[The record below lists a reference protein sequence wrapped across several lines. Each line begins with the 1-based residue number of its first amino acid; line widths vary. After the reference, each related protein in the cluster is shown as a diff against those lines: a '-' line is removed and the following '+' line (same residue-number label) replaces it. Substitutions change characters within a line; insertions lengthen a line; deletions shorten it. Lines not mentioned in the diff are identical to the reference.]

1 MGLHRRYEEI
11 LCAAGMEKP
20 DRRAGGDVPVDGTG
34 WMTLSVNESDER
46 RLRRA
51 FERMMRRLHEAETG
65 AELRVEF
72 LAEDEPQA
80 FIREHQGILTGA
92 LEEVEMSEGMRRRL
106 NSSHY
111 VFSGMKTFHELK
123 EAFPELTRADGSRKS
138 FREFLDDVRKVDE
151 TYNGAWL
158 RAEYNFAH
166 RSAQMAARWE
176 ASEKNGDRY
185 LLQYRTQSDSKVRP
199 EHAALHGVT
208 LEKGDGFWDYYLPP
222 NGWGCRCTVVEVLRD
237 QYAKTPHDEAMD
249 LGVEATKNDR
259 RNMFRWNSGK
269 KGRTFPDYNPYT
281 IRRCRDC
288 DVNSGKG
295 KLAFVPDNEVCAACR
310 LVRECAAN
318 ESEKQKRKRIEENRK
333 EYERLS
339 KDKRYKDVEFNP
351 TTGALKATHIGHNEG
366 RDSGFALEKKLV
378 ASLYQCGHS
387 IILCDEQKKGR
398 DGNTLVSLDM
408 VLDGVRMDIKSI
420 TKNKDFYGSAIREK
434 NKQLVKFNARTD
446 VHEPANTLCLYF
458 DDPIMFAPEKITNG
472 YEYMKGRTSR
482 AIELRHIVC
491 IINSAKGLE
500 IKTFDFQ

>member
-1 MGLHRRYEEI
+1 M
-11 LCAAGMEKP
+11 CAAGMEKP
-20 DRRAGGDVPVDGTG
+20 GRRAGWDVPVDGAG

-92 LEEVEMSEGMRRRL
+92 LEEVEMSEGMRSRL

-151 TYNGAWL
+151 TYNKSWL

-208 LEKGDGFWDYYLPP
+208 LEKGDTFWDYYLPP

-237 QYAKTPHDEAMD
+237 QYAKTPHDEAME
-249 LGVEATKNDR
+249 LGEEATQNDR

-288 DVNSGKG
+288 DMNSGKG
-295 KLAFVPDNEVCAACR
+295 KLAFVPENELCEACR
-310 LVRECAAN
+310 ILYLRRESSGAAN
-318 ESEKQKRKRIEENRK
+318 RISKYDEKKWEHTYVSKNDDGYVVTSRERIRESQTSRNEQRKFEKEMRMCKVLADNGHDVEYLQGENRAK
-333 EYERLS
+333 GMTYDIMLDGMPADLKCIEG
-339 KDKRYKDVEFNP
+339 
-351 TTGALKATHIGHNEG
+351 GAGNIVKYVKKALNKQGGECVI
-366 RDSGFALEKKLV
+366 LELP
-378 ASLYQCGHS
+378 SHS
-387 IILCDEQKKGR
+387 RKYYYAITEARRKCKGR
-398 DGNTLVSLDM
+398 
-408 VLDGVRMDIKSI
+408 IF
-420 TKNKDFYGSAIREK
+420 FYIAE
-434 NKQLVKFNARTD
+434 
-446 VHEPANTLCLYF
+446 
-458 DDPIMFAPEKITNG
+458 EKILK
-472 YEYMKGRTSR
+472 E
-482 AIELRHIVC
+482 V
-491 IINSAKGLE
+491 
-500 IKTFDFQ
+500 IKK

>member
-1 MGLHRRYEEI
+1 M
-11 LCAAGMEKP
+11 CAAGMEKP
-20 DRRAGGDVPVDGTG
+20 GRLAGGNVPVDGTG

-92 LEEVEMSEGMRRRL
+92 LEEVEMSEGMRSRL

-151 TYNGAWL
+151 TYNKSWL

-237 QYAKTPHDEAMD
+237 QYAKTPHDEAME
-249 LGVEATKNDR
+249 LGEEATQNDR

-288 DVNSGKG
+288 DMNSGKG
-295 KLAFVPDNEVCAACR
+295 KLAFVPENELCEACR
-310 LVRECAAN
+310 LVHSGLAKVGET
-318 ESEKQKRKRIEENRK
+318 RK
-333 EYERLS
+333 EGNGTVTIS
-339 KDKRYKDVEFNP
+339 
-351 TTGALKATHIGHNEG
+351 
-366 RDSGFALEKKLV
+366 KLV
-378 ASLYQCGHS
+378 DRKDSDFRKLDEIATFFAREYGAEVILTPKMSRPHKFQYECVYSSLIGTKYEGKCPDLCINGIWYEHEGFTSANPKNAFRNMLNDGLKQSDRIVIDKPQLTERYIIHS
-387 IILCDEQKKGR
+387 IERRIR
-398 DGNTLVSLDM
+398 DGQNKKEIWTREPGGNIRLLYKKT
-408 VLDGVRMDIKSI
+408 DG
-420 TKNKDFYGSAIREK
+420 
-434 NKQLVKFNARTD
+434 
-446 VHEPANTLCLYF
+446 
-458 DDPIMFAPEKITNG
+458 
-472 YEYMKGRTSR
+472 
-482 AIELRHIVC
+482 
-491 IINSAKGLE
+491 
-500 IKTFDFQ
+500 

>member
-1 MGLHRRYEEI
+1 M
-11 LCAAGMEKP
+11 CAAGMEKP
-20 DRRAGGDVPVDGTG
+20 GRRAGGDVPMDGAG

-92 LEEVEMSEGMRRRL
+92 LEEVEMSEGMRSRL

-151 TYNGAWL
+151 TYNKSWL

-208 LEKGDGFWDYYLPP
+208 LEKGDTFWDYYLPP

-237 QYAKTPHDEAMD
+237 QYVKTPHDEAME
-249 LGVEATKNDR
+249 LGEEATQNDR

-288 DVNSGKG
+288 DMNSGKG
-295 KLAFVPDNEVCAACR
+295 KLAFVPENELCEACR
-310 LVRECAAN
+310 LVRKCATGGRVSDVLNA
-318 ESEKQKRKRIEENRK
+318 RDDRK
-333 EYERLS
+333 EFLELKREVRLE
-339 KDKRYKDVEFNP
+339 V
-351 TTGALKATHIGHNEG
+351 G
-366 RDSGFALEKKLV
+366 RRGVFVD
-378 ASLYQCGHS
+378 
-387 IILCDEQKKGR
+387 KGR
-398 DGNTLVSLDM
+398 NYYTHRMVMDKESRRAVAHHLFDKDEVEAFRQLRSLLPRIGNGKYVPIDMDRANYKEKMRKWGVLHFVRYDIEIGGVGFVLKTEVTRDRGNRNFVIERPYSLKKKKE
-408 VLDGVRMDIKSI
+408 G
-420 TKNKDFYGSAIREK
+420 
-434 NKQLVKFNARTD
+434 
-446 VHEPANTLCLYF
+446 
-458 DDPIMFAPEKITNG
+458 
-472 YEYMKGRTSR
+472 
-482 AIELRHIVC
+482 
-491 IINSAKGLE
+491 
-500 IKTFDFQ
+500 

>member
-20 DRRAGGDVPVDGTG
+20 GRLAGGNAPVDGTG

-92 LEEVEMSEGMRRRL
+92 LEEVEMSEGMRSRL

-151 TYNGAWL
+151 TYNKSWL

-166 RSAQMAARWE
+166 RSAQIAARWE

-185 LLQYRTQSDSKVRP
+185 LLQYRTQSDGKVRP

-237 QYAKTPHDEAMD
+237 QYAKTPHDEAME
-249 LGVEATKNDR
+249 LGEEATQNDR

-288 DVNSGKG
+288 DMNSGKG
-295 KLAFVPDNEVCAACR
+295 KLAFVPENEVCEACKLIR
-310 LVRECAAN
+310 DMQQQAR
-318 ESEKQKRKRIEENRK
+318 NR
-333 EYERLS
+333 RLS
-339 KDKRYKDVEFNP
+339 GEERASIQNAALTWADKHLPKVTMADGSKGSRLTITTNEGFALNVGKKFFTETFSKCKNSRKVAETMEMATLVSEWIKDAHHIRTEPGRHHNYDFEVF
-351 TTGALKATHIGHNEG
+351 KATH
-366 RDSGFALEKKLV
+366 
-378 ASLYQCGHS
+378 
-387 IILCDEQKKGR
+387 
-398 DGNTLVSLDM
+398 DGKDIEFKAKAT
-408 VLDGVRMDIKSI
+408 DG
-420 TKNKDFYGSAIREK
+420 
-434 NKQLVKFNARTD
+434 L
-446 VHEPANTLCLYF
+446 
-458 DDPIMFAPEKITNG
+458 
-472 YEYMKGRTSR
+472 
-482 AIELRHIVC
+482 IVYC
-491 IINSAKGLE
+491 MRLI
-500 IKTFDFQ
+500 